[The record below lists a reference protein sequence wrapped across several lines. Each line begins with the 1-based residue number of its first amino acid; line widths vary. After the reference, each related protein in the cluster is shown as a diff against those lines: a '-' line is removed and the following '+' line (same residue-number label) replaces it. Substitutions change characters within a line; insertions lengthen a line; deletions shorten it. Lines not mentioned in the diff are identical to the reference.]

1 MDLITPKRLIHGR
14 ANKRA
19 LSGCCTVE
27 RPSRML
33 DKMNEVFEAWWK
45 AWHMERMVDFV
56 AKPNK
61 WLKSDPDLMMGDIV
75 VFQKNGD
82 EQVLGQPVWRVGRII
97 EVEVDERDQR
107 VRAVTREYKNAEE
120 NVFRTTKRAARKLA
134 VLHKVG
140 DLELVE
146 ELNEAARLSDQLVR
160 QGSLYL
166 DQQEAVLREVQ
177 RCAVCGPPFLC
188 LKLF

>member
-1 MDLITPKRLIHGR
+1 
-14 ANKRA
+14 
-19 LSGCCTVE
+19 
-27 RPSRML
+27 ML

-97 EVEVDERDQR
+97 EVQVNERDQR
-107 VRAVTREYKNAEE
+107 VRAVTIEYKNAEE
-120 NVFRTTKRAARKLA
+120 NVFRSGA
-134 VLHKVG
+134 
-140 DLELVE
+140 
-146 ELNEAARLSDQLVR
+146 
-160 QGSLYL
+160 
-166 DQQEAVLREVQ
+166 
-177 RCAVCGPPFLC
+177 CGGAE
-188 LKLF
+188 